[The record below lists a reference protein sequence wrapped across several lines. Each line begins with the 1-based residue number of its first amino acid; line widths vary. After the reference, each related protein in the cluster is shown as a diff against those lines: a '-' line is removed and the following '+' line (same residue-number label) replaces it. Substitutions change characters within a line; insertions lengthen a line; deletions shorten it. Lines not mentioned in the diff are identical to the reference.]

1 MKVDVKRTVKKEV
14 EIVETMTLKAYWVVR
29 VIKDTGKLKE
39 CIFEK
44 AFDNEPGGQEIASV
58 LVNYLGKPVF
68 VSVNK
73 NYVLVK
79 EEGAEG

>member
-29 VIKDTGKLKE
+29 VIKDKGTLKE

-44 AFDNEPGGQEIASV
+44 AFDYEPGGQEIASV

-79 EEGAEG
+79 EEGAE